1 MSQDLS
7 RAAEAQV
14 LPTGLIANS
23 TNSIMENRNSDLLPF
38 RVGGW
43 VWHFDI
49 RLAVKAVSVTAMLQ
63 RGSI

>member
-1 MSQDLS
+1 MSQDLH

-38 RVGGW
+38 RVGAG
-43 VWHFDI
+43 
-49 RLAVKAVSVTAMLQ
+49 LA
-63 RGSI
+63 